1 MRRYQY
7 KLNDQN
13 TTSGVW
19 GKLTPLKYIEVAAG
33 DSISGSV
40 SVHNRSAKTVDE
52 SKSRAYTDLYA
63 FYVPYRVLW
72 DEWPQFITGQT
83 DSIQLPQMNNVRE
96 WNFEKTIGNNFLGLA
111 YYAIWLRFFSNQN
124 LFTNKSQEN
133 TKKLS
138 VRAAEYERSPQGQN
152 QITVYRRP
160 TTYDLKMLDAELA
173 TNPINIVE
181 MNATDSG
188 GNPTTTI
195 NNLRQAMT
203 EERFQKSREYYGG
216 RYTDFLAASGIKAN
230 WNILDEPECIGVL
243 NKDWQ
248 YKKVKG
254 TGENNLAQVSG
265 YFEGVNTLKLRKTFC
280 PEHGLIVVLG
290 ACRADLFNTQS
301 GNHVVVDK
309 DERKDFWSPEYM
321 HLGDRRVPVQ
331 TVSRS
336 YGPVEPPVLYTP
348 HYEEYRCGRN
358 ETTGN
363 TDYVFSESNGAITVS
378 TLANASP
385 PASAFESEPVAVQ
398 INDEPDPRVVYGS
411 NIPWFTEVR
420 ATRVSSVPPR
430 KPAGVA

>member
-19 GKLTPLKYIEVAAG
+19 GKLTPLKYIEVAGG
-33 DSISGSV
+33 DSISGSL
-40 SVHNRSAKTVDE
+40 SVHNRSAKTIE
-52 SKSRAYTDLYA
+52 EIKSRAYTDLYA
-63 FYVPYRVLW
+63 FYVPYRVIY
-72 DEWPQFITGQT
+72 EQWPQFITGQN
-83 DSIQLPQMNNVRE
+83 DNVGLPACSAVRE
-96 WNFEKTIGNNFLGLA
+96 WNFEKTAAGANAFLGLA

-124 LFTNKSQEN
+124 LGANQKSGDN
-133 TKKLS
+133 TAPLWQ
-138 VRAAEYERSPQGQN
+138 RAAAYESGGYGPMD
-152 QITVYRRP
+152 VYRRP
-160 TTYDLKMLDAELA
+160 TSFDLKMLDANNA
-173 TNPINIVE
+173 IKPTNIVE
-181 MNATDSG
+181 MNATDGS

-203 EERFQKSREYYGG
+203 EERFQKTREYYGG
-216 RYTDFLAASGIKAN
+216 RYTDFLAANGIKAN

-254 TGENNLAQVSG
+254 TGEGNLAQVSG

-290 ACRADLFNTQS
+290 ACRADIFNSQS
-301 GNHVVVDK
+301 GSHIVCHK

-321 HLGDRRVPVQ
+321 HLGDRLVP
-331 TVSRS
+331 TATISRG
-336 YGPVEPPVLYTP
+336 YGPTTPPSLYTP
-348 HYEEYRCGRN
+348 HFEEYRCGRN

-363 TDYVFSESNGAITVS
+363 PDYVFTESNGVINVA
-378 TLANASP
+378 TLANTAP
-385 PASAFESEPVAVQ
+385 PVSAFEAVPTLVQTNDPEPSA
-398 INDEPDPRVVYGS
+398 VYGS

-430 KPAGVA
+430 KPVGVA